1 MPPLVDTGA
10 MGGELATSLRAWRA
24 RVTPDRVDLP
34 VDRRRRVPGLRRQ
47 ELATMAGISVE
58 YLVRLEQGRAR
69 HPSVQVVESLARA
82 LRLTPEELAHLRRLS
97 GHAMT
102 GPGTI
107 DRHLSPAIWRILDRL
122 VDLPVQVVDA
132 SWEVLARNRMGA
144 ALLGPLAQT
153 PGRERNIAWRLF
165 NRMPTRFVRTTAE
178 TRDFEAEIVADLR
191 HATSVHPRDDR
202 LADLVSDLRRIS
214 PRFEDLWSAGDVHS
228 LTDGTKTVQHPEAGP
243 ITLAC
248 DVLTSAGSGLRI
260 IVYSADP
267 ESVDGQALQFVGV
280 LGDQPLAVPAD

>member
-1 MPPLVDTGA
+1 
-10 MGGELATSLRAWRA
+10 
-24 RVTPDRVDLP
+24 
-34 VDRRRRVPGLRRQ
+34 
-47 ELATMAGISVE
+47 MAGISVE
-58 YLVRLEQGRAR
+58 YLVRLEQGRAKR
-69 HPSVQVVESLARA
+69 PSLQVVESLARV
-82 LRLTPEELAHLRRLS
+82 LRLTSEELAHLRRLS

-102 GPGTI
+102 GSETI
-107 DRHLSPAIWRILDRL
+107 DRHLSPATWRILDRL

-132 SWEVLARNRMGA
+132 SWEVLARNRLGA
-144 ALLGPLAQT
+144 ALLGPLADA

-165 NRMPTRFVRTTAE
+165 NRMPTRFVRTGAK

-202 LADLVSDLRRIS
+202 LADLVGDLRRIS
-214 PRFEDLWSAGDVHS
+214 PRFEDLWSVGDLRS
-228 LTDGTKTVQHPEAGP
+228 LTDGTKTVRHPEAGL

-267 ESVDGQALQFVGV
+267 ESIDGQALQFVGV
-280 LGDQPLAVPAD
+280 LGDQPLAMPAE

>member
-1 MPPLVDTGA
+1 
-10 MGGELATSLRAWRA
+10 
-24 RVTPDRVDLP
+24 
-34 VDRRRRVPGLRRQ
+34 
-47 ELATMAGISVE
+47 MAGISVE
-58 YLVRLEQGRAR
+58 YLVRLEQGRAQR
-69 HPSVQVVESLARA
+69 PSVQVVESLARV

-102 GPGTI
+102 GSGTI
-107 DRHLSPAIWRILDRL
+107 DRHLSPATWRILDRL

-144 ALLGPLAQT
+144 ALLGPLADT

-165 NRMPTRFVRTTAE
+165 NRMPTRFVRTAAE

-202 LADLVSDLRRIS
+202 LADLVGDLRRIS
-214 PRFEDLWSAGDVHS
+214 PRFGDLWSGGDVRS
-228 LTDGTKTVQHPEAGP
+228 LTDGTKTVRHPEAGP

-248 DVLTSAGSGLRI
+248 DVLTSAGSGLRL

-267 ESVDGQALQFVGV
+267 ESVAGQALQFVGV
-280 LGDQPLAVPAD
+280 LGDQPLAMPAD